1 MAAGASSK
9 NTILLIIVPTIGLV
23 VLLYYSD
30 LLSGITYYVNEL
42 MYFIL
47 NVIPRFIDDTLGL

>member
-1 MAAGASSK
+1 MAAEASSK
-9 NTILLIIVPTIGLV
+9 NTILLIVIPTIGLV

-30 LLSGITYYVNEL
+30 LLSSITYYVNEL

-47 NVIPRFIDDTLGL
+47 NVIPRFIENTLGL